1 MTRGGRVTWQGKR
14 GTVEGFTSDGLSVVV
29 QLDDGAKVYLPPQ
42 LPLLA
47 GITSRE
53 NLYPCTVAA
62 PVSTSRGTQRIVP

>member
-1 MTRGGRVTWQGKR
+1 MTWQGKI

-53 NLYPCTVAA
+53 DLYPCTVATPA
-62 PVSTSRGTQRIVP
+62 CTGRPAQRIVP

>member
-1 MTRGGRVTWQGKR
+1 MTRGDRVTWQGER

-29 QLDDGAKVYLPPQ
+29 QLDDGAKVYAPAQ

-53 NLYPCTVAA
+53 DLYPCTVATPA
-62 PVSTSRGTQRIVP
+62 CTGRAAQRIVP

>member
-1 MTRGGRVTWQGKR
+1 MTRGGRVTWQGKI

-29 QLDDGAKVYLPPQ
+29 QLDDGAKVYAPAQ

-53 NLYPCTVAA
+53 DLYPCVTAA
-62 PVSTSRGTQRIVP
+62 PVCTGRGTERIA